1 MTTTMLTVSVLTVVL
16 TACAVLGN
24 EKYCD
29 LDLAQKLCMENFN
42 LTKADGKLVM
52 IMMIMIITST
62 KMMVVVMVIIIRWCQ
77 WL

>member
-1 MTTTMLTVSVLTVVL
+1 MTKTMLTMFVLTVML
-16 TACAVLGN
+16 TACDVLGDD
-24 EKYCD
+24 CD

-42 LTKADGKLVM
+42 LTQAGGKLVTM
-52 IMMIMIITST
+52 MMIMIMTSM